1 MSTVKA
7 VQHQVGNNATD
18 SKNIVLTADVST
30 GDLVI
35 SKGVYDGTLTEI
47 SRIMNAG
54 GGAQYVPAG
63 TGAVATTVQTK
74 LRESVSVLDF
84 GAVGDGSTNDY
95 AAIQTAINYWV
106 ANPVDLVFPSG
117 KNFYVTTAI
126 VATFSANSTY
136 QKRITGYGARL
147 TASAGV
153 VNALTVTVS
162 GAGTLVRNLV
172 IEGLEITH
180 AGTGAGLI
188 MQGPLAGDSYLYGC
202 IVRDLVI
209 DAVIGIKLLGNF
221 FESVVESCRIQAQST
236 GYGIYISTTGGS
248 GSGSGGIVS
257 SITLADNV
265 TRGGINGIYGANDI
279 NDVSIYGGT
288 YLIAQNEGIFLNQA
302 QGGLIYGAHVEKV
315 WLSAGSVIAANASIR
330 VVTGGSYSVKD
341 CTFAQSAGYSS
352 ECVRVFAAPNST
364 VHLNAGYVSGIST
377 NYYLQGASSSTSACI
392 LYGEATYTNASG
404 IAITHIKTLRTFSPI
419 ASKNTFTTSSPT
431 TVTPSSDYGVYF
443 CSITSNPTIAAPTFT
458 PAYGDELEFLFE
470 QAGGGGNTLTW
481 NAVYLVGS
489 FVPTAAYGK
498 ISSIRFKYSNTFVN
512 GAKWVVVSTGT
523 T

>member
-1 MSTVKA
+1 MSKALKNKVKL
-7 VQHQVGNNATD
+7 N
-18 SKNIVLTADVST
+18 DV
-30 GDLVI
+30 
-35 SKGVYDGTLTEI
+35 
-47 SRIMNAG
+47 
-54 GGAQYVPAG
+54 
-63 TGAVATTVQTK
+63 
-74 LRESVSVLDF
+74 VSVKDF
-84 GAVGDGSTNDY
+84 GAVGDGVTDDT
-95 AAIQTAINYWV
+95 AAIQAAVNYWV
-106 ANPVDLVFPSG
+106 ANPVDLIFPS
-117 KNFYVTTAI
+117 KFNFYVTSQI
-126 VATFSANSTY
+126 VATFSATSTY
-136 QKRITGYGARL
+136 QKRITGYGSRL
-147 TASAGV
+147 TTSAGV

-162 GAGTLVRNLV
+162 GTATLVKNLV

-180 AGTGAGLI
+180 AGTGTGLI
-188 MQGPLAGDSYLYGC
+188 MQGPLAGNSFLYGC
-202 IVRDLVI
+202 VVRDLVI

-236 GYGIYISTTGGS
+236 GYGIYISTAGGS
-248 GSGSGGIVS
+248 GGGSGGIVS
-257 SITLADNV
+257 SIALSDNV

-288 YLIAQNEGIFLNQA
+288 YLTAQNEGIFLNQA

-330 VVTGGSYSVKD
+330 VITGGSFSVKD
-341 CTFAQSAGYSS
+341 CTFAQSTGYSS
-352 ECVRVFAAPNST
+352 ECVRIYAAPNST

-377 NYYLQGASSSTSACI
+377 NYYVQGGSSSTSAAI
-392 LYGEATYTNASG
+392 LYGEATYTTAGG
-404 IAITHIKTLRTFSPI
+404 ISISHTKVLRTLTPI
-419 ASKNTFTTSSPT
+419 SSKNTFTTSSPS

-458 PAYGDELEFLFE
+458 PAYGDELEFMFE

-498 ISSIRFKYSNTFVN
+498 VSSIRFKYSNTFVN

>member
-1 MSTVKA
+1 MALILS
-7 VQHQVGNNATD
+7 GNGD
-18 SKNIVLTADVST
+18 IT
-30 GDLVI
+30 GLDPALFQ
-35 SKGVYDGTLTEI
+35 SNEMGYT
-47 SRIMNAG
+47 
-54 GGAQYVPAG
+54 PAG

-147 TASAGV
+147 TTSAGV

-162 GAGTLVRNLV
+162 GAATLVKNLV

-180 AGTGAGLI
+180 AGTGTGLI
-188 MQGPLAGDSYLYGC
+188 MQGPLAGNSFLYGC
-202 IVRDLVI
+202 VVRDLVI

-236 GYGIYISTTGGS
+236 GYGIYISTAGGS
-248 GSGSGGIVS
+248 GGGSGGIVS
-257 SITLADNV
+257 SIALSDNV

-288 YLIAQNEGIFLNQA
+288 YLTAQNEGIFLNQA
-302 QGGLIYGAHVEKV
+302 QGGLIYGAHIENV
-315 WLSAGSVIAANASIR
+315 WISAGSIVAGNASIR
-330 VVTGGSYSVKD
+330 LIIGGQFSVKD
-341 CTFAQSAGYSS
+341 CTFVQSAGKSS
-352 ECVRVFAAPNST
+352 ECIRVFSVGTAELNPGINS
-364 VHLNAGYVSGIST
+364 SIPT
-377 NYYLQGASSSTSACI
+377 NYYLQGASASTHFAI
-392 LYGEATYTNASG
+392 LCGEATYTNAGG
-404 IAITHIKTLRTFSPI
+404 ISISHTKGLRTLTPI
-419 ASKNTFTTSSPT
+419 SSKNTYTVASPT

-458 PAYGDELEFLFE
+458 PAYGDELEFMFE

-498 ISSIRFKYSNTFVN
+498 VSSIRFKYSNTFVN